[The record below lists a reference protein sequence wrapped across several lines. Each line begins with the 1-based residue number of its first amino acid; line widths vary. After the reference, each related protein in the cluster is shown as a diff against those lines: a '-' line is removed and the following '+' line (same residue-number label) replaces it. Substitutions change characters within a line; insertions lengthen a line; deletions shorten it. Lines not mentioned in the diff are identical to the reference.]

1 MFGFS
6 KKVLAL
12 VNFWVSKNY
21 NWNYWKRK
29 EEFFLMKLLKTL
41 ENEWKT
47 SKYLEYT
54 DIKVFGHIHE
64 VFMA

>member
-12 VNFWVSKNY
+12 VNFWVSSMNGK
-21 NWNYWKRK
+21 NYWKRK
-29 EEFFLMKLLKTL
+29 EELLLMKLLKTL
-41 ENEWKT
+41 ENEWT
-47 SKYLEYT
+47 TGNYLEYT

>member
-12 VNFWVSKNY
+12 VNFWVSNMNGK
-21 NWNYWKRK
+21 NYWKRK
-29 EEFFLMKLLKTL
+29 EEFLLMKLLKTL
-41 ENEWKT
+41 ENELTT

-54 DIKVFGHIHE
+54 NIKVFGHFHE